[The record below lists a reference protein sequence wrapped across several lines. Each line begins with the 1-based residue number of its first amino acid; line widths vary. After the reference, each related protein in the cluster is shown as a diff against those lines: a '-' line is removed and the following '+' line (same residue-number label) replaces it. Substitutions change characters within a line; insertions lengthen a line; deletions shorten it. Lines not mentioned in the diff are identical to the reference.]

1 MGKEVKAAERDKNAT
16 DAKKPN
22 KKQSRIQDFKKKK
35 LQAAMELVGSSSEGE
50 SDAES
55 SVDSEEAAMAGDNKR
70 KTGKQQVDDP
80 KNKLKLD
87 KFHRPIQKMKPTDG
101 QKKNKPVKR
110 QIRDV

>member
-1 MGKEVKAAERDKNAT
+1 MD
-16 DAKKPN
+16 
-22 KKQSRIQDFKKKK
+22 
-35 LQAAMELVGSSSEGE
+35 LHGSDDDE
-50 SDAES
+50 SDKES

-87 KFHRPIQKMKPTDG
+87 KFHRPIQKIKQSEG